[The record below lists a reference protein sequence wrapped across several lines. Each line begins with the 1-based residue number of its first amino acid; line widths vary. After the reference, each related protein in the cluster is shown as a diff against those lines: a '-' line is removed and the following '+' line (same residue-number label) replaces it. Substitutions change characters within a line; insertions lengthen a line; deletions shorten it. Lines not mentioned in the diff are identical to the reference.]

1 MPKLQGDELN
11 IDPLLVLVSIGFWGL
26 ILGPPGILLS
36 TPLTVTVMAVAA
48 EFDGARWL
56 AILISK
62 DGVPIKETR

>member
-11 IDPLLVLVSIGFWGL
+11 IDPLLVLVSIGVWGL
-26 ILGPPGILLS
+26 LLGPTGALLS

-56 AILISK
+56 AVLISR
-62 DGVPIKETR
+62 DGQPIKEVK